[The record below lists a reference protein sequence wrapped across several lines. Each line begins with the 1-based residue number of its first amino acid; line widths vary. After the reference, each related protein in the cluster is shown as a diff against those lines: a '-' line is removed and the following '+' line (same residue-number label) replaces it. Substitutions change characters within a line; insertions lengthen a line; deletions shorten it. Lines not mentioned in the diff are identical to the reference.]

1 MSDLAL
7 LLLICAVTLAAAWT
21 ANFLVGLLRGEH
33 PGDTGRV
40 WLDTLL
46 QLFSV
51 WELGVVGRAL
61 NYVSASWARRIIT
74 VVGLFG
80 LVTFLFQACHGDS
93 PHTFDPDA
101 PPSRSADFQS
111 AVSQN
116 CILRTPR
123 GSPAL
128 ERFQALPITNR
139 RYGRLQVCATGFRRG
154 FPLLDIWNA
163 RAGHFPYLTMPTS
176 IVQFDNVR
184 KHYRMG
190 PVTVEALRGVSFG
203 IAARPAPCRGEN
215 GVAKR
220 LKLVCR
226 VSALAPG

>member
-46 QLFSV
+46 QVFTV

-80 LVTFLFQACHGDS
+80 LVTFLFQACHG
-93 PHTFDPDA
+93 
-101 PPSRSADFQS
+101 
-111 AVSQN
+111 N
-116 CILRTPR
+116 
-123 GSPAL
+123 
-128 ERFQALPITNR
+128 
-139 RYGRLQVCATGFRRG
+139 
-154 FPLLDIWNA
+154 
-163 RAGHFPYLTMPTS
+163 
-176 IVQFDNVR
+176 
-184 KHYRMG
+184 
-190 PVTVEALRGVSFG
+190 
-203 IAARPAPCRGEN
+203 
-215 GVAKR
+215 
-220 LKLVCR
+220 
-226 VSALAPG
+226 